1 MRVLAV
7 VNNIQTFKVQGVLV
21 FLREGVRR
29 RVCGGVWI
37 TQVMG
42 LCYGVYVNSV
52 RRKAGVHIGP
62 TLQVW

>member
-1 MRVLAV
+1 MRVLAE

-21 FLREGVRR
+21 FLREGVPRR
-29 RVCGGVWI
+29 ACGGVWI

-52 RRKAGVHIGP
+52 RGKAGGHIGQ